1 MNPIGTGTSFAIQGL
16 PLHTVPNETM
26 TTPRRFLL
34 PLLAGFLAGG
44 CTSSKTPDPPR
55 LDPTPAT
62 NVPASAS
69 TMRPAGA
76 SVALA
81 SPRFTP
87 SDYESHVV
95 ELRKRFPLD
104 RFHVF
109 VQPPFVVVGD
119 EPEEQ
124 VRLRADQV
132 VRWAVSLLKKDYF
145 SQDPEH
151 ILTIWLF
158 ADDSSYRT
166 HAKAFFG
173 DAPSTPYGYYSAR
186 HKALVMNIGTGGGTL
201 VHELVHPFMEANFPA
216 CPAWFNEGLG
226 SLYEASREHDGHI
239 WGLTNWRLPAL
250 QQGIRE
256 GRLPSFERLLAMTD
270 DQFYGEDSGT
280 NYAQARYLCYF
291 LQEKGLLVAFYRAFV
306 SGHADDPTGVNTLR
320 RVLGTTDLVAFQKQW
335 EAFVLGLRFPQPP
348 LE

>member
-1 MNPIGTGTSFAIQGL
+1 MPWRFML
-16 PLHTVPNETM
+16 P
-26 TTPRRFLL
+26 F
-34 PLLAGFLAGG
+34 LAGLLAGG

-55 LDPTPAT
+55 LDLTPAT
-62 NVPASAS
+62 NAPAAASAATPVS
-69 TMRPAGA
+69 AP
-76 SVALA
+76 VALA

-87 SDYESHVV
+87 SDYESHVA
-95 ELRKRFPLD
+95 ELRKRYPLD
-104 RFHVF
+104 RFHIF

-119 EPEEQ
+119 ESEEQ
-124 VRLRADQV
+124 VRRRADQV
-132 VRWAVSLLKKDYF
+132 VRWAVTLLKKDYF
-145 SQDPEH
+145 SRDPEH
-151 ILTIWLF
+151 ILTVWLF
-158 ADDSSYRT
+158 ANDSSYRT

-186 HKALVMNIGTGGGTL
+186 HRALVMNIATGGGTL
-201 VHELVHPFMEANFPA
+201 VHEIVHPFMEANFPA
-216 CPAWFNEGLG
+216 CPVWFNEGLG
-226 SLYEASREHDGHI
+226 SLYEASREHEGHI
-239 WGLTNWRLPAL
+239 RGLTNWRLPAL

-256 GRLPSFERLLAMTD
+256 GRLLPFERLLAMTD

-291 LQEKGLLVAFYRAFV
+291 LEEKGLLVTFYHAFL

-335 EAFVLGLRFPQPP
+335 EAFVLGLRFPEPP